1 MADKKDAKPDA
12 PAPEQKPEKKK
23 LPLMKILIIAG
34 VLLAQTAGAYFLQKT
49 FLFPSSTVSHA
60 TGAESENSEV
70 SESGGQEDEES
81 KEGEGHGGGVA
92 TAVQVVMLDE
102 IIVNPAGT
110 GGRRFLS
117 TVIGVQSSSAKAE
130 ESIGGRMALVRDA
143 AITLLSSKSLDQLAS
158 IQYRDSLK
166 VELKDAVIAQLPG
179 IKVDNIVFSTYVLQ

>member
-1 MADKKDAKPDA
+1 MADKKDAKPEA
-12 PAPEQKPEKKK
+12 PTQEPKSEKKK

-49 FLFPSSTVSHA
+49 FLFPSTPVSKATSEQSTHS
-60 TGAESENSEV
+60 ESE
-70 SESGGQEDEES
+70 EEGDNGEAAEE
-81 KEGEGHGGGVA
+81 EGEGHEGGKN
-92 TAVQVVMLDE
+92 AVQVVMMDE

-117 TVIGVQSSSAKAE
+117 TVIGVQSSTPKAE
-130 ESIGGRMALVRDA
+130 EKIMGRMALMRDA

-166 VELKDAVIAQLPG
+166 SELKNAVVAQLPG
-179 IKVDNIVFSTYVLQ
+179 VAVENIVFSTYVLQ

>member
-1 MADKKDAKPDA
+1 MADKKDAKPES
-12 PAPEQKPEKKK
+12 PAPEKKSEKKK
-23 LPLMKILIIAG
+23 LPLMKILIVAG

-49 FLFPSSTVSHA
+49 FLFPSSPVSPETA
-60 TGAESENSEV
+60 TQSEHSE
-70 SESGGQEDEES
+70 EAKEGEEGEEAAV
-81 KEGEGHGGGVA
+81 EGEGHGGGA
-92 TAVQVVMLDE
+92 NGAVQIVMMDE

-117 TVIGVQSSSAKAE
+117 TVIGVQSSSPKAE

-166 VELKDAVIAQLPG
+166 TELKDAVIAQLPG
-179 IKVDNIVFSTYVLQ
+179 VKVDNIVFSTYVLQ